1 MEVRKRDGSIVPY
14 DLEKISIA
22 ISGAFQDFDE
32 EFEDINVLNSID
44 DDLYNWDE
52 DPIDIEDIQDLVEDT
67 LLNFGYRQEAKAYI
81 RYRYKRD
88 LLRKANTTDQ
98 SIKELLDG
106 QSEFWN
112 KENSNKNAKWVTTQ
126 RDYIA
131 GITSKDIARR
141 FIFPKD
147 VVEAHDEGIIHIHD
161 MDYAAQNTL
170 HNCCLINLD
179 DMLQN
184 GTVVNGVTID
194 KPHRL
199 STAMTIATQIIAAVA
214 SSQYGG
220 TTITLTH
227 LAPFVRDS
235 YNRYLE
241 KYQEWGIEEI
251 KCAEYAMK
259 DTKKEVA
266 DAVQTLNYQLNSLTT
281 TNGQAPF
288 VSVMMYIGET
298 DKYKQEL
305 VMLIE
310 EMLHQRIKGMKNKI
324 GVYVTPAFPK
334 LLYVLEEDNI
344 SPNSKYWWLTEL
356 AAKCTAKR
364 MVPDYIS
371 EKVMKELKL
380 SKGET
385 PGNGD
390 CYPCMGCRSFLTP
403 DRSGNGFDNIA
414 HAKNWDGKPKYYGRF
429 NIGVSTINLADVALS
444 AEKELLDKHIT
455 YVDNEQ
461 WQRLKEEV
469 FWKLM
474 EERTELCHKAQRIRA
489 ERLSRTKA
497 EVAPIL
503 WCDGALARLNPED
516 TLEPL
521 IHNGYCTSSL
531 GYAGLYECVK
541 VMTGESHTQPKGKE
555 FGLRVMQYLNDQ
567 CAKWKK
573 AENIDYSLY
582 GSPIEST
589 TYKFAQS
596 LQKRFGTVEGIT
608 DREYVTNSYHVPVFE
623 EINAFDKLAK
633 EAEFQKLSPGGAIS
647 YVETSNLQDNI
658 PAVEEVM
665 KFIYNNIMYAEL
677 NCKSDYCQVCGYD
690 GEIAIKVNDEGK
702 HYLQC
707 PQCGNTDES
716 KMNVARRVC
725 GYISTNG
732 FNEGRLDEIANR
744 VIHLDDKEL

>member
-1 MEVRKRDGSIVPY
+1 
-14 DLEKISIA
+14 
-22 ISGAFQDFDE
+22 
-32 EFEDINVLNSID
+32 
-44 DDLYNWDE
+44 
-52 DPIDIEDIQDLVEDT
+52 
-67 LLNFGYRQEAKAYI
+67 
-81 RYRYKRD
+81 
-88 LLRKANTTDQ
+88 
-98 SIKELLDG
+98 
-106 QSEFWN
+106 
-112 KENSNKNAKWVTTQ
+112 
-126 RDYIA
+126 
-131 GITSKDIARR
+131 
-141 FIFPKD
+141 
-147 VVEAHDEGIIHIHD
+147 
-161 MDYAAQNTL
+161 
-170 HNCCLINLD
+170 
-179 DMLQN
+179 
-184 GTVVNGVTID
+184 
-194 KPHRL
+194 
-199 STAMTIATQIIAAVA
+199 
-214 SSQYGG
+214 
-220 TTITLTH
+220 
-227 LAPFVRDS
+227 
-235 YNRYLE
+235 
-241 KYQEWGIEEI
+241 
-251 KCAEYAMK
+251 
-259 DTKKEVA
+259 
-266 DAVQTLNYQLNSLTT
+266 
-281 TNGQAPF
+281 
-288 VSVMMYIGET
+288 MMYIGET
-298 DKYKQEL
+298 EEYKEEL

-310 EMLHQRIKGMKNKI
+310 EMLRQRIKGMKNRI

-344 SPNSKYWWLTEL
+344 SPDSSYWYLTEL

-371 EKVMKELKL
+371 EKIMKELKL
-380 SKGET
+380 SKGEIF
-385 PGNGD
+385 GDGD

-414 HAKNWDGKPKYYGRF
+414 KAKNWDGKPKYYGRF

-444 AEKELLDKHIT
+444 ANGDEEL
-455 YVDNEQ
+455 
-461 WQRLKEEV
+461 

-474 EERTELCHKAQRIRA
+474 NERTELCHKAQKIRA

-516 TLEPL
+516 TLESL

-555 FGLRVMQYLNDQ
+555 FGLQVMQFLNNQ
-567 CAKWKK
+567 CNKWK
-573 AENIDYSLY
+573 AEEDIDYSVY

-589 TYKFAQS
+589 TYKFAQA
-596 LQKRFGTVEGIT
+596 LQKRFGIVKGIT
-608 DREYVTNSYHVPVFE
+608 DRGYVTNSYHVPVFE

-647 YVETSNLQDNI
+647 YVETPNLQDNI

-665 KFIYNNIMYAEL
+665 KFIYDNIMYAEL

-690 GEIAIKVNDEGK
+690 GEIVIKIDGEGK
-702 HYLQC
+702 HYLEC

>member
-1 MEVRKRDGSIVPY
+1 MEVRKRNGDIVPF
-14 DLEKISIA
+14 DSEKIAIA
-22 ISGAFQDFDE
+22 ISGAFEDFDE
-32 EFEDINVLNSID
+32 EFYDPNLVEDIEQYLHSD
-44 DDLYNWDE
+44 HYSS
-52 DPIDIEDIQDLVEDT
+52 PINIEDIQNVVEDF
-67 LLNFGYRQEAKAYI
+67 LIGYRYIKEAKAYI
-81 RYRYKRD
+81 RYRYKKE
-88 LLRKANTTDQ
+88 LLRKANTTDKN
-98 SIKELLDG
+98 IKELLDG

-147 VVEAHDEGIIHIHD
+147 VMDAHDAGIIHIHD
-161 MDYAAQNTL
+161 LDYAAQNAL

-199 STAMTIATQIIAAVA
+199 ATAMTIATQIIAAVA

-235 YNRYLE
+235 YNIYLK
-241 KYQEWGIEEI
+241 KYRDWGIEEE
-251 KCAEYAMK
+251 KCSEYARK
-259 DTKKEVA
+259 DTKKEIS

-298 DKYKQEL
+298 EEYKEEL

-310 EMLHQRIKGMKNKI
+310 EMLRQRIKGMKNRI

-344 SPNSKYWWLTEL
+344 SPDSSYWYLTEL

-371 EKVMKELKL
+371 EKIMKELKL
-380 SKGET
+380 SKGEIF
-385 PGNGD
+385 GDGD

-414 HAKNWDGKPKYYGRF
+414 KAKNWDGKPKYYGRF

-444 AEKELLDKHIT
+444 ANGDEEL
-455 YVDNEQ
+455 
-461 WQRLKEEV
+461 

-474 EERTELCHKAQRIRA
+474 NERTELCHKAQKIRA

-516 TLEPL
+516 TLESL

-555 FGLRVMQYLNDQ
+555 FGLQVMQFLNNQ
-567 CAKWKK
+567 CNKWK
-573 AENIDYSLY
+573 AEEDIDYSVY

-589 TYKFAQS
+589 TYKFAQA
-596 LQKRFGTVEGIT
+596 LQKRFGIVKGIT
-608 DREYVTNSYHVPVFE
+608 DRGYVTNSYHVPVFE

-647 YVETSNLQDNI
+647 YVETPNLQDNI

-665 KFIYNNIMYAEL
+665 KFIYDNIMYAEL

-690 GEIAIKVNDEGK
+690 GEIIIKVNDEGK
-702 HYLQC
+702 HYLEC